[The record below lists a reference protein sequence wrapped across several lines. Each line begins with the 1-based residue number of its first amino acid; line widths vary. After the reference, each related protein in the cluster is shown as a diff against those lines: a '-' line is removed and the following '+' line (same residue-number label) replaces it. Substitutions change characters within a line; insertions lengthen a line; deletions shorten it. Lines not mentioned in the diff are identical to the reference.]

1 MTKIH
6 IFFQAVVKK
15 RINVNF
21 IHKLV
26 EGDLVLEDSKMIEDY
41 FFFSFY
47 KDLYNLD
54 SSASMNHLITSCIT
68 VEKWVLSLTQPHK
81 TGLWEWGLHSLT
93 SRRGYQLVRG
103 DIYYG
108 WFDNGP
114 IGGGLIITRICSKW
128 LWYHVKKWVLSL
140 TQHHKTGSWE
150 WGLHPLIYYE
160 MSLSLV
166 DVGFPTIPHLV
177 TNDDC
182 RQLLSCPS
190 NK

>member
-1 MTKIH
+1 VTKIH

-81 TGLWEWGLHSLT
+81 TGLWE
-93 SRRGYQLVRG
+93 
-103 DIYYG
+103 
-108 WFDNGP
+108 
-114 IGGGLIITRICSKW
+114 
-128 LWYHVKKWVLSL
+128 
-140 TQHHKTGSWE
+140 
-150 WGLHPLIYYE
+150 
-160 MSLSLV
+160 
-166 DVGFPTIPHLV
+166 
-177 TNDDC
+177 
-182 RQLLSCPS
+182 
-190 NK
+190 